1 MLQELYQNSRWKTF
15 NKFYPIAAE
24 KGFSKQEVRNFLN
37 KEVVH
42 DKLKIDSSK
51 YFLPI
56 YSKTPDSYQFDTL
69 IQSKGTAPPAFL
81 IFININS
88 RKGYAYPLRN
98 KNTDSV
104 MNALNEFVK
113 TVHPKTLTSDQDSA
127 YLAKSVTEFFN
138 ENNITHYTTEK
149 HNHNILGI
157 INRLI
162 RTLRDLNRD
171 RDFTIYSMNKFM
183 KTYNDTIHS
192 STGKPPNKFTSADEQ
207 KYIQKMNDKTDDIM
221 SDKEFKLNPG
231 DKVRVV
237 IESDPLKKKRSKLS
251 QNYYIVDS
259 EQGNGFLIK
268 AADESI
274 AYYPRHKLIR
284 SNKGKYAD
292 SIDNNSFG
300 IIDKIIDYD
309 VKTDKYKVVY
319 EGGVKDKIP
328 SRNLRGNKP
337 THLGIM
343 EVKFW
348 KNKTLPERLKKFKI

>member
-1 MLQELYQNSRWKTF
+1 
-15 NKFYPIAAE
+15 
-24 KGFSKQEVRNFLN
+24 
-37 KEVVH
+37 
-42 DKLKIDSSK
+42 
-51 YFLPI
+51 
-56 YSKTPDSYQFDTL
+56 
-69 IQSKGTAPPAFL
+69 
-81 IFININS
+81 
-88 RKGYAYPLRN
+88 
-98 KNTDSV
+98 
-104 MNALNEFVK
+104 
-113 TVHPKTLTSDQDSA
+113 
-127 YLAKSVTEFFN
+127 
-138 ENNITHYTTEK
+138 
-149 HNHNILGI
+149 
-157 INRLI
+157 
-162 RTLRDLNRD
+162 
-171 RDFTIYSMNKFM
+171 MNKFM

-207 KYIQKMNDKTDDIM
+207 KYIQKMNDKTDAII
-221 SDKEFKLNPG
+221 SDREFKLLPG
-231 DKVRVV
+231 EKVRVV

-268 AADESI
+268 AADDSV

-284 SNKGKYAD
+284 SNKGKVAD

>member
-1 MLQELYQNSRWKTF
+1 MLEELYQNSRWKTF

-24 KGFSKQEVRNFLN
+24 HGFTKQEVRNFLN
-37 KEVVH
+37 KEVIH
-42 DKLKIDSSK
+42 DKLKIDSNK
-51 YFLPI
+51 FFLPI
-56 YSKTPDSYQFDTL
+56 YSKTPGSYQFDTL
-69 IQSKGTAPPAFL
+69 IQSKGSSPPAFL
-81 IFININS
+81 IFVNINS

-104 MNALNEFVK
+104 MTALKEFVNS
-113 TVHPKTLTSDQDSA
+113 THPKTLTSDQDSA
-127 YLAKSVTEFFN
+127 YLAKTITEFFN
-138 ENNITHYTTEK
+138 DKNITHYTTEK

-171 RDFTIYSMNKFM
+171 RDFSIESMTKYL

-192 STGKPPNKFTSADEQ
+192 STGIPPNKFTSADEER
-207 KYIQKMNDKTDDIM
+207 YIKKMNDKTDAII
-221 SDKEFKLNPG
+221 SDSEFKLNPG
-231 DKVRVV
+231 EKVRVV
-237 IESDPLKKKRSKLS
+237 IDLDPLKKKRNKLS

-268 AADESI
+268 AADDSV

-284 SNKGKYAD
+284 SNEGKYAD
-292 SIDNNSFG
+292 TIDNDSFG

-309 VKTDKYKVVY
+309 AKTDKYKVVY
-319 EGGVKDKIP
+319 EGGITDSIP

-348 KNKTLPERLKKFKI
+348 KNKPLPERLRKYKI